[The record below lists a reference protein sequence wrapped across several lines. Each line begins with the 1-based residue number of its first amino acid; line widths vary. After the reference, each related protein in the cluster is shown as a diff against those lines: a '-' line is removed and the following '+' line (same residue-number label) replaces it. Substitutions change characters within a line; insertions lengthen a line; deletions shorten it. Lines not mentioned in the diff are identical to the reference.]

1 MCGYGIGSTTFHQAY
16 CPSRSGFQDP
26 WYWRSVEG
34 GRYDGGVLLWVATVE
49 TSRWVSA
56 IPHSHHQISQPDLRN
71 STSHP
76 NLRVYPISIILRT
89 LLIIPIDSKRLPKPL
104 SEQPRHTINPVFFLL
119 TKRTTLSPP
128 SPVAL
133 TATTCSLQRCC
144 PRLALKRIFRALSYM
159 AAPSY
164 GHHPASHPQNYHA
177 SPVPVPNAPAG
188 TFQPGTLIT
197 VGAHKCTIERYLSEG

>member
-1 MCGYGIGSTTFHQAY
+1 MM
-16 CPSRSGFQDP
+16 
-26 WYWRSVEG
+26 
-34 GRYDGGVLLWVATVE
+34 GVLLWVATVE

-89 LLIIPIDSKRLPKPL
+89 LPIIPTDSKRLPKPL
-104 SEQPRHTINPVFFLL
+104 SEQPRHTLRPVPLL

-133 TATTCSLQRCC
+133 PLLVLCGVVVHDWPLSGSST
-144 PRLALKRIFRALSYM
+144 RALSYM

>member
-1 MCGYGIGSTTFHQAY
+1 M
-16 CPSRSGFQDP
+16 
-26 WYWRSVEG
+26 
-34 GRYDGGVLLWVATVE
+34 LWVATVE

-89 LLIIPIDSKRLPKPL
+89 LPIIPIDSKRLPKPL
-104 SEQPRHTINPVFFLL
+104 SEQSRHTLRPVFFLL

-133 TATTCSLQRCC
+133 TATACSLRRCC
-144 PRLALKRIFRALSYM
+144 PRLALKRIF
-159 AAPSY
+159 
-164 GHHPASHPQNYHA
+164 N
-177 SPVPVPNAPAG
+177 
-188 TFQPGTLIT
+188 PGTLLY
-197 VGAHKCTIERYLSEG
+197 GCTELRPSPCLTSAELSCLPGTRSERSRWNVPAGNTDYSRRTQMHYRAVSI